1 MSFLDNLTKKANDA
15 YQTTKEKT
23 VQLTTEFKM
32 KSKINNNN
40 DKIKALYKELGMLVF
55 DSYKSN
61 THLTEDE
68 INPKCEEIN
77 ALLEEVAKIKVDI
90 LSLKKLKKCV
100 SCDSEIDQG
109 DNFCPKCGAKQPEIK
124 NDEAKVEEASEDAVD
139 IEIEVKED
147 KKEDEE

>member
-61 THLTEDE
+61 THLSEDE

-77 ALLEEVAKIKVDI
+77 TLLEEVAKIKVDI

-100 SCDSEIDQG
+100 SCDSEIDQS

-124 NDEAKVEEASEDAVD
+124 QDEAKVEESSEDAVD

-147 KKEDEE
+147 KNEDEE

>member
-40 DKIKALYKELGMLVF
+40 DKIKALYKELGMLIF

-77 ALLEEVAKIKVDI
+77 AGKESIH
-90 LSLKKLKKCV
+90 SL
-100 SCDSEIDQG
+100 
-109 DNFCPKCGAKQPEIK
+109 
-124 NDEAKVEEASEDAVD
+124 
-139 IEIEVKED
+139 
-147 KKEDEE
+147 

>member
-40 DKIKALYKELGMLVF
+40 DKIKALYKELGMLIF

-100 SCDSEIDQG
+100 SCDSEIDQS

-124 NDEAKVEEASEDAVD
+124 HDEAKVEESSEDAVD

-147 KKEDEE
+147 KKEDDE

>member
-100 SCDSEIDQG
+100 SCDSEIDQS
-109 DNFCPKCGAKQPEIK
+109 DNFCPKCGEKQPEIK
-124 NDEAKVEEASEDAVD
+124 HDEAKVEESSEDAVD

>member
-61 THLTEDE
+61 THLSEDE

-77 ALLEEVAKIKVDI
+77 TLLEEVAKIKVDI

-100 SCDSEIDQG
+100 SCDSEIDQS

-124 NDEAKVEEASEDAVD
+124 QDEAKVEESSEDAVD

>member
-23 VQLTTEFKM
+23 VQLTNEFKM

-61 THLTEDE
+61 THLSEDE

-100 SCDSEIDQG
+100 SCDSEIDQS

-124 NDEAKVEEASEDAVD
+124 QDEAKVEESSEDAVD